1 MAVWLFQVAF
11 DYYLVNV
18 LYRAVCVVYTARRNQ
33 HMCKFGADPFFRPV
47 LMTIVV
53 LTCLFIYLYISV
65 FSYFKLLHKLQYI
78 D

>member
-47 LMTIVV
+47 LVTIVV
-53 LTCLFIYLYISV
+53 LYISV

-78 D
+78 N

>member
-18 LYRAVCVVYTARRNQ
+18 FYRAVCVVYTARRNQ

-47 LMTIVV
+47 LVTIVV
-53 LTCLFIYLYISV
+53 LYISV

-78 D
+78 N